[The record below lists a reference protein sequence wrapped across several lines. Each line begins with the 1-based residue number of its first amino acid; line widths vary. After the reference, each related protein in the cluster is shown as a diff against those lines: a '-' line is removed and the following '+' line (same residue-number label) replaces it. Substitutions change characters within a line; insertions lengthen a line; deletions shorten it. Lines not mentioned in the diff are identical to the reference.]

1 MDPEEIFIN
10 LKVLQGLNKNQ
21 KLISR
26 GQYINVEPQSI
37 IPEGLRR
44 WRRQD
49 SRDETLKKI
58 NLIVNSAIEF
68 ILKDPNKPTTK
79 IRFNE
84 NTIINKND
92 EGTLVKKEKSGHEM
106 KIYLENALQGIKNLK
121 ETYATCSQT
130 CARIDVVVN
139 KIEHVLNG
147 ASNI

>member
-1 MDPEEIFIN
+1 MKSETEETMFPFIAVIKSPFSN
-10 LKVLQGLNKNQ
+10 LSLTGE
-21 KLISR
+21 S
-26 GQYINVEPQSI
+26 S
-37 IPEGLRR
+37 
-44 WRRQD
+44 
-49 SRDETLKKI
+49 
-58 NLIVNSAIEF
+58 
-68 ILKDPNKPTTK
+68 NKPTTK

-92 EGTLVKKEKSGHEM
+92 ESTLVKKEKSGHEM